1 MIKLTRLNETDIMVN
16 EGFIQTVE
24 ETPDTVITMQNG
36 HRFSVRESVDDIL
49 HAAYRS
55 GRCVLVRLTRINGT
69 EAALNLDFIE
79 LAEEVPDTVIT
90 MKNTYRTTVRE
101 SISEILEKAEDFRN
115 GKF

>member
-1 MIKLTRLNETDIMVN
+1 MIKLTRLNETDIIVN
-16 EGFIQTVE
+16 EGFIQTIE

-36 HRFSVRESVDDIL
+36 HRFSVRESMDDIL
-49 HAAYRS
+49 RAAHESRS
-55 GRCVLVRLTRINGT
+55 CIIVRLTRINGT

-101 SISEILEKAEDFRN
+101 SISEILEKAEAFRN